1 MAQTWM
7 EAVGMMRVEGIRK
20 QQRGKESMS
29 PCVQPWEL
37 NQGAGCEIQ
46 KLL

>member
-7 EAVGMMRVEGIRK
+7 EAVGMVRVEGIRK
-20 QQRGKESMS
+20 HQKGKESTS

-37 NQGAGCEIQ
+37 HRGAGCEMP